1 MAQHPLNKKLNIS
14 DINMSK
20 IFTTDLDKS
29 KRNKNFRVHEFFYS
43 KSCNKN
49 TTSFPKI
56 SYQFKNSSFGET
68 LIMSNEIGLCGLAF
82 CDHFGKD
89 TVLADM
95 KLRWPKANYK
105 EDTIFSDREF
115 KSILDQTKEVNL
127 CLIGSKLQVQVW
139 KALLKIP
146 TGTVA
151 SYTTLA
157 KYIGK
162 PKAVRS
168 IATAIGKNPLCWLI
182 PCHRV
187 LRASGELGGY
197 HWGLNIKR
205 KMLTFESQI
214 KKT

>member
-1 MAQHPLNKKLNIS
+1 
-14 DINMSK
+14 MSK
-20 IFTTDLDKS
+20 IFTADLDKF
-29 KRNKNFRVHEFFYS
+29 KRNKNFIVHEFFYS
-43 KSCNKN
+43 KNYNKN

-56 SYQFKNSSFGET
+56 SYQFKNSPFGEI
-68 LIMSNEIGLCGLAF
+68 LIMNNEIGLCGLAF

-95 KLRWPKANYK
+95 KLRWPNANYK
-105 EDTIFSDREF
+105 EDTVFSDREF
-115 KSILDQTKEVNL
+115 KSILDQSKKVNL
-127 CLIGSKLQVQVW
+127 CLIGSKLQIQVW

-146 TGTVA
+146 TGKVI

-162 PKAVRS
+162 PKAVRT

-187 LRASGELGGY
+187 LRANGELGGY
-197 HWGLNIKR
+197 HWGLNVKR
-205 KMLTFESQI
+205 NMLTYESQI
-214 KKT
+214 KNT

>member
-1 MAQHPLNKKLNIS
+1 MK
-14 DINMSK
+14 
-20 IFTTDLDKS
+20 
-29 KRNKNFRVHEFFYS
+29 
-43 KSCNKN
+43 
-49 TTSFPKI
+49 
-56 SYQFKNSSFGET
+56 
-68 LIMSNEIGLCGLAF
+68 NEIGLCGLAF

-89 TVLADM
+89 TVLANM
-95 KLRWPKANYK
+95 KLRWPNANYN
-105 EDTIFSDREF
+105 EDTVFSDREF
-115 KSILDQTKEVNL
+115 KSILDQTKEVKL
-127 CLIGSKLQVQVW
+127 CLIGSKLQIQVW

-146 TGTVA
+146 PGKVI
-151 SYTTLA
+151 SYSTLA

>member
-1 MAQHPLNKKLNIS
+1 
-14 DINMSK
+14 MSK

-29 KRNKNFRVHEFFYS
+29 KQNQNIKVHEFYYS
-43 KSCNKN
+43 KSCNK
-49 TTSFPKI
+49 TTMSFPKI
-56 SYQFKNSSFGET
+56 SYQFKTSSFGET
-68 LIMSNEIGLCGLAF
+68 LIMSNEMGLCGLAF

-95 KLRWPKANYK
+95 KARWPKASYEK
-105 EDTIFSDREF
+105 DTIFSDKEF
-115 KSILDQTKEVNL
+115 KSILDQTKRIEL

-146 TGTVA
+146 TGKVI

-187 LRASGELGGY
+187 LRTSGELGGY

-205 KMLTFESQI
+205 RMLKFESQI